1 LGWSLVGF
9 SPPHFFIMKQIK
21 TLVNDIYDLFSLD
34 PIKMDEKEVDKHI
47 DTFGEMLKVHIK
59 AFLYEKPRTRG
70 NLRLSAVGKPDRQLW
85 YDVNSK
91 NEVEELKPSTRIKFL
106 YGYILEELL
115 LLCASIA
122 GHKVTD
128 QQKEVNVEGVLGH
141 QDAMIDD
148 VLIDCKSASG
158 FAFKKFKSN
167 NLVGDDPFGYI
178 GQISAYAEA
187 NGLGGEGV
195 APDEVIA
202 AFLVIDKSSGEICLT
217 PVRKMEKDNAK
228 NRVSHLKKLVSN
240 DLVPDRCYSPIAD
253 GESGNLKL
261 PIGCVYCSH
270 KRECWSDANQGKGL
284 RAFKYSRGLTYLVR
298 VTKEPKVEEVSNW

>member
-1 LGWSLVGF
+1 
-9 SPPHFFIMKQIK
+9 MKTID
-21 TLVNDIYDLFSLD
+21 TLVKDIYDLFSLD

-59 AFLYEKPRTRG
+59 AFMYEEPRTRG
-70 NLRLSAVGKPDRQLW
+70 NLRLSAIGKPDRQLW

-91 NEVEELKPSTRIKFL
+91 KEIEDLTPSTRIKFL

-141 QDAMIDD
+141 QDSMIDD
-148 VLIDCKSASG
+148 VLIDCKSAS
-158 FAFKKFKSN
+158 AYSFKKFKKN
-167 NLVGDDPFGYI
+167 TLLEDDPFGYI
-178 GQISAYAEA
+178 AQISAYAEA
-187 NGLGGEGV
+187 NQV
-195 APDEVIA
+195 DKA

-217 PVRKMEKDNAK
+217 PVHQMEMINAK
-228 NRVSHLKKLVSN
+228 ERVKHLKGMVSN
-240 DLVPDRCYSPIAD
+240 SHMPDRCYDPIPD

-261 PIGCVYCSH
+261 AIGCVYCSH
-270 KRECWSDANQGKGL
+270 KRECWSDCNNGKGL
-284 RAFKYSRGLTYLVR
+284 RAFRYSRGLNYLVK
-298 VTKEPKVEEVSNW
+298 VAKEPKVEEVVNW